1 MVWFDGVV
9 LVAELNVAV
18 VGCGYWGPNL
28 IRNFAESKL
37 TRVKYVVDLIPERLA
52 KLSRRYPGTQ
62 FVSDFD
68 KVLEDRELDAVV
80 IATPVHTHY
89 QLAKQALLADKH
101 VLVEKPMCLNSLECE
116 ELIALAAARK
126 LVLMVD
132 HTFVYNGAVRRI
144 KSAIDAGA
152 LGDVLYFDSV
162 RINLGLIQNDV
173 NVIWDLAPHDLSI
186 MDYLIGLEPTSV
198 HASGVSLVAN
208 KQEEVAYLSLQFGSK
223 FIANFHVSWLSPV
236 KIRRILVGGTQK
248 MVVYDDLEATEKVKI
263 YDKGVDVS
271 ATGDEDRYKT
281 LVEYRAGDMLAPAY
295 DLTEA
300 LKVEVEHF
308 ADCILNKKSP
318 LTSGESGLRV
328 VKMLEAA
335 NASLRSGQPESLVK
349 KAEVLLR

>member
-126 LVLMVD
+126 LVLMSTILLFITVP
-132 HTFVYNGAVRRI
+132 FAESR
-144 KSAIDAGA
+144 AP
-152 LGDVLYFDSV
+152 LMQELSV
-162 RINLGLIQNDV
+162 MFFTSILSES
-173 NVIWDLAPHDLSI
+173 IWD
-186 MDYLIGLEPTSV
+186 
-198 HASGVSLVAN
+198 
-208 KQEEVAYLSLQFGSK
+208 
-223 FIANFHVSWLSPV
+223 
-236 KIRRILVGGTQK
+236 
-248 MVVYDDLEATEKVKI
+248 
-263 YDKGVDVS
+263 
-271 ATGDEDRYKT
+271 
-281 LVEYRAGDMLAPAY
+281 
-295 DLTEA
+295 
-300 LKVEVEHF
+300 
-308 ADCILNKKSP
+308 
-318 LTSGESGLRV
+318 
-328 VKMLEAA
+328 
-335 NASLRSGQPESLVK
+335 
-349 KAEVLLR
+349 